1 MRVPFGPSPRKGI
14 RELKGRVVVVSGAA
28 SGIGRALALGLWGKG
43 CRLALVDL
51 DEDGLVQLR
60 AELAG
65 AGGGGAATT
74 HAADVGDRARMREVA
89 REVVAAH
96 GAVHVLI
103 NNAGIGHEAAF
114 PQTTLD
120 DWDRVVDTNLWGV
133 IHGCHFFMPH
143 LAKSDRA
150 HIVNVSSLFGLVAVP
165 GQSAYCATKFGVR
178 GLSESLFEELRSTS
192 IGLTHVHAGATG
204 TNIMRSAKGDDP
216 ELMRRLVT
224 WFDRH
229 GIPPERV
236 ADRIIRAIQKGTP
249 RLLITPEVR
258 LGDVLVRLLPGSAGR
273 IISEAAIRIIGLEDV
288 RVRRMEQW
296 RETMVEG
303 VPGSGGDAR

>member
-43 CRLALVDL
+43 CHLALVDL